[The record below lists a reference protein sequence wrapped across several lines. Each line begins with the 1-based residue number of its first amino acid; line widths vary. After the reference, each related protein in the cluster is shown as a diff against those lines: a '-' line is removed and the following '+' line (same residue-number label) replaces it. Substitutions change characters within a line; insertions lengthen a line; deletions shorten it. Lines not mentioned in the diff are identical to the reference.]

1 MKASTQQN
9 LKTLGITFFVLIVL
23 NVLGSLFFH
32 RFDLTKDK
40 RYTLSETSL
49 QIVKQVKNPL
59 SIKIYMQGDLPA
71 DFKRLQQET
80 KQLLEEF
87 QAYNSNIVFEFV
99 NPLENGED
107 NMDVVKSLYQKGLTP
122 INITVDDKGKQSQAM
137 VFPWAIAVYNNKEVN
152 IPLLKNIMGTST
164 TQKVIGSIQ
173 HLEYSIADG
182 INKISK
188 DRQKKVAII
197 KGNGEL
203 KEVHIAK
210 MLMQIRESYYI
221 GPFTLDSVAKNP
233 TGTLDALKKYDLAII
248 SKPTESFS
256 DEEKQVLDQ
265 FIMNGGKTLWL
276 IDQVAADMD
285 SLYNQAGATLAYPRD
300 LNLNDMF
307 FKYGFR
313 INPDLVKDEQG
324 SKLKLAT
331 GEQGSATQY
340 QEFIWKFAPIV
351 IPANSNPIVK
361 NLGQI
366 KFDFASPIDTLKNG
380 IKKTVLLQSS
390 PYSKVIGTPTEIS
403 LNSVNEK
410 TSPQDYINKGN
421 IPLSVLLE
429 GSFHSA
435 FENRV
440 LPFKENSFLAKGKP
454 TKMIVIA
461 DGDLARNQ
469 LDKNMMPVELG
480 YDQRTGNLYDNKDF
494 MMNCIN
500 YLLDDTGLINIRSKD
515 VNLPLLDKEKVYKN
529 YSFTQFITIGLPIL
543 ILLVFGFVFTYIRKR
558 KYGKQMLIKNLQN

>member
-1 MKASTQQN
+1 MKASNKLN
-9 LKTLGITFFVLIVL
+9 LKTLGITIFILIVL

-49 QIVKQVKNPL
+49 KIVKQVKNPL
-59 SIKIYMQGDLPA
+59 SIKIYMQGELPA
-71 DFKRLQQET
+71 DFRRLQQET

-87 QAYNSNIVFEFV
+87 QAYNNNIVFEFV
-99 NPLENGED
+99 NPMENED
-107 NMDVVKSLYQKGLTP
+107 ESMEMVKSLYQKGLTP
-122 INITVDDKGKQSQAM
+122 VNITVDDKGKQSQAM

-152 IPLLKNIMGTST
+152 IPLLKNIMGAST

-173 HLEYSIADG
+173 HLEYSIADA
-182 INKISK
+182 INKITK

-203 KEVHIAK
+203 SEIHIGK
-210 MLMQIRESYYI
+210 LLRQIKESYYI
-221 GPFTLDSVAKNP
+221 GPFTLDSVAKDPN
-233 TGTLDALKKYDLAII
+233 GTLDALKKYDLAII
-248 SKPTESFS
+248 SKPTETFS

-285 SLYNQAGATLAYPRD
+285 SLYNDAGATLAYPRD

-313 INPDLVKDEQG
+313 INPDLVKDENG
-324 SKLKLAT
+324 SPIKLAT

-340 QEFIWKFAPIV
+340 QDFIWKFAPQV
-351 IPANSNPIVK
+351 YPTSQHPIVK
-361 NLGQI
+361 NLGGI

-390 PYSKVIGTPTEIS
+390 QYSKTIGTPSEINLNMVTE
-403 LNSVNEK
+403 E
-410 TSPQDYINKGN
+410 TSPKDYLNKGN
-421 IPLSVLLE
+421 LVLSVLLE
-429 GSFHSA
+429 GSFNSV

-440 LPFKENSFLAKGKP
+440 LPFKESSFLPKGKP
-454 TKMIVIA
+454 TKMIVVA
-461 DGDLARNQ
+461 DGDIARNQ

-494 MMNCIN
+494 MMNCVN

-515 VNLPLLDKEKVYKN
+515 VELPLLDKEKVYEN
-529 YSFTQFITIGLPIL
+529 YTTTQFITIGLPIL
-543 ILLVFGFVFTYIRKR
+543 ILLVFGLVFTFIRKR
-558 KYGKQMLIKNLQN
+558 KYSK

>member
-1 MKASTQQN
+1 MKTSTQQN
-9 LKTLGITFFVLIVL
+9 IKTLGITVFVLIVL
-23 NVLGSLFFH
+23 NVLGTLFFH

-49 QIVKQVKNPL
+49 QIIKQVKNPL

-99 NPLENGED
+99 NPMENED
-107 NMDVVKSLYQKGLTP
+107 ESMEMVKSLYQKGLTP

-152 IPLLKNIMGTST
+152 IPLLKNRMGSST

-173 HLEYSIADG
+173 HLEYSIADA
-182 INKISK
+182 INKITK
-188 DRQKKVAII
+188 DRQKKVAIL
-197 KGNGEL
+197 KGNGEMREIHL
-203 KEVHIAK
+203 DK
-210 MLMQIRESYYI
+210 MLRQIRESYYI
-221 GPFTLDSVAKNP
+221 GPFTLDSVAKDP
-233 TGTLDALKKYDLAII
+233 TGTLNALKKYDLAII
-248 SKPTESFS
+248 AKPTETFS
-256 DEEKQVLDQ
+256 DEEKQVIDQ

-285 SLYNQAGATLAYPRD
+285 SLYNQSGAALAYPRD

-324 SKLKLAT
+324 SPIKLAA

-340 QEFIWKFAPIV
+340 QDFVWKYAPQV
-351 IPANSNPIVK
+351 YPTSHHPIVK
-361 NLGQI
+361 NLGGI

-390 PYSKVIGTPTEIS
+390 QYSKKIGTPVEINLNIVTEQ
-403 LNSVNEK
+403 
-410 TSPQDYINKGN
+410 TAPQDYLNKGN

-440 LPFKENSFLAKGKP
+440 LPFKENSFQAVGKP

-469 LDKNMMPVELG
+469 LDKNLMPVELG

-515 VNLPLLDKEKVYKN
+515 LDLPLLDKEKVYES
-529 YSFTQFITIGLPIL
+529 YSLTQFITIGLPIL
-543 ILLVFGFVFTYIRKR
+543 ILLVFGLAFTYIRKR
-558 KYGKQMLIKNLQN
+558 KYSK

>member
-1 MKASTQQN
+1 MKTSTQQN
-9 LKTLGITFFVLIVL
+9 IKTLGITVFVLIVL

-80 KQLLEEF
+80 RQLLEEF

-99 NPLENGED
+99 NPLENGEE

-137 VFPWAIAVYNNKEVN
+137 VFPWAVAVYNNKEVN
-152 IPLLKNIMGTST
+152 IPLLKNIMGAST

-173 HLEYSIADG
+173 HLEYSIADA

-203 KEVHIAK
+203 NEVHIAK
-210 MLMQIRESYYI
+210 MLQQIRESYYI
-221 GPFTLDSVAKNP
+221 GPFTLDSVAQNP

-248 SKPTESFS
+248 SKPTETFS

-285 SLYNQAGATLAYPRD
+285 SLYNQSGATLAYPRD

-324 SKLKLAT
+324 SPIKLAT

-340 QEFIWKFAPIV
+340 QDFVWKFAPVV
-351 IPANSNPIVK
+351 IPISNNPIVK

-366 KFDFASPIDTLKNG
+366 KFDFVSPIDTLKNG

-390 PYSKVIGTPTEIS
+390 QYSKTIGSPVEIN
-403 LNSVNEK
+403 LNIVTEK

-440 LPFKENSFLAKGKP
+440 LPFKEDSFLTKGKP
-454 TKMIVIA
+454 NKMIVIA

-515 VNLPLLDKEKVYKN
+515 VSLPLLDKEKVYEN
-529 YSFTQFITIGLPIL
+529 YTMTQFITIGLPIL
-543 ILLVFGFVFTYIRKR
+543 ILLVFGIVFTYLRKR
-558 KYGKQMLIKNLQN
+558 KYSK

>member
-1 MKASTQQN
+1 MKLSPKMN
-9 LKTLGITFFVLIVL
+9 IKTLWITIFALVIL
-23 NVLGSLFFH
+23 NILGSLFFY
-32 RFDLTKDK
+32 RFDLTNDK

-49 QIVKQVKNPL
+49 QIVKQAKNPL
-59 SIKIYMQGDLPA
+59 SVKIYMQGDLPA
-71 DFKRLQQET
+71 DFRRLQQET
-80 KQLLEEF
+80 RQLLEEF

-99 NPLENGED
+99 NPMENPDES
-107 NMDVVKSLYQKGLTP
+107 MDLVKSLYQKGLTP

-137 VFPWAIAVYNNKEVN
+137 VFPWAIAIYDNKEIN
-152 IPLLKNIMGTST
+152 IPLLKNRMGAST

-173 HLEYSIADG
+173 HLEYSIADA
-182 INKISK
+182 INKITK
-188 DRQKKVAII
+188 ERQKKVAILR
-197 KGNGEL
+197 GNGEMS
-203 KEVHIAK
+203 EVYIAK

-233 TGTLDALKKYDLAII
+233 TGTLNELKKYDVTII
-248 SKPTESFS
+248 AKPTESFS

-265 FIMNGGKTLWL
+265 YIMNGGKTLWL

-313 INPDLVKDEQG
+313 INPDLIKDEQG
-324 SKLKLAT
+324 SPIKLAT

-340 QEFIWKFAPIV
+340 QDFVWKFAPLV
-351 IPANSNPIVK
+351 VPKSKHPIVK
-361 NLGQI
+361 NLGGI

-390 PYSKVIGTPTEIS
+390 PYSKKIGIPAEIN
-403 LNSVNEK
+403 LDIVAEE
-410 TSPQDYINKGN
+410 TSPQDYLNKGN
-421 IPLSVLLE
+421 LPLSVLLE
-429 GSFHSA
+429 GSFSSV

-440 LPFKENSFLAKGKP
+440 LPFKENNFLAKGKP
-454 TKMIVIA
+454 AKMIVIS
-461 DGDLARNQ
+461 DGDLAKNQ

-480 YDQRTGNLYDNKDF
+480 YDQRSGHLYDNKDF
-494 MMNCIN
+494 IMNCIN

-515 VNLPLLDKEKVYKN
+515 LDLPLLDSEKVHEN
-529 YSFTQFITIGLPIL
+529 YNKAQFITIGLPIL
-543 ILLVFGFVFTYIRKR
+543 ILLVFGITFTYIRKK
-558 KYGKQMLIKNLQN
+558 KYSK